1 LLGAAQ
7 ERQLQL
13 TRIARQAYVMRN
25 RGFTLIELMVG
36 LVIVAIILLLGTPHY
51 AEFMDNTRVRNATES
66 FANGVRQ
73 AQLAAVRRNEPVKF
87 VLTGSGWEVRDV
99 ESDGLL
105 DTEPVHELTAATAP
119 KVVVEPAGAN
129 EITFNGLGRALAKNP
144 PDDTEPIVRVK
155 VSPAGAGTRPLGVAL
170 GVPGGSVKVCD
181 PDSKF
186 TNAGSKDPIACPY
199 PW

>member
-1 LLGAAQ
+1 
-7 ERQLQL
+7 
-13 TRIARQAYVMRN
+13 MRN
-25 RGFTLIELMVG
+25 HGFTLIELMVG
-36 LVIVAIILLLGTPHY
+36 LAIVAIILLLGTPHY

-66 FANGVRQ
+66 VASGVRQ

-87 VLTGSGWEVRDV
+87 VLTASGWEVRDV
-99 ESDGLL
+99 ENNGLL
-105 DTEPVHELTAATAP
+105 ETEAVHELAAAMPP
-119 KVVVEPAGAN
+119 KVVTEPAGAN

-144 PDDTEPIVRVK
+144 PDDAEPIVRVK
-155 VSPAGAGTRPLGVAL
+155 VTPTGAGTRALGVAL

-186 TNAGSKDPIACPY
+186 TKAGSKDPIACPY